1 MVEKIKIKTETGLEQ
16 KLERKQFQFLE
27 KFAPVDGMLNLL
39 KGLYQTHDVLEGEF
53 GPGEIYQTVYITLD
67 EAVTNLFNNYGINRG
82 AIDYL
87 IHEEGK
93 TVDEAFKEYFKEVL
107 DMDMEGH

>member
-39 KGLYQTHDVLEGEF
+39 KGLY
-53 GPGEIYQTVYITLD
+53 
-67 EAVTNLFNNYGINRG
+67 
-82 AIDYL
+82 
-87 IHEEGK
+87 
-93 TVDEAFKEYFKEVL
+93 
-107 DMDMEGH
+107 

>member
-1 MVEKIKIKTETGLEQ
+1 
-16 KLERKQFQFLE
+16 
-27 KFAPVDGMLNLL
+27 MLNLL